1 MTVVLVVDDRADVAA
16 LASEMIES
24 LGYRVRTAHSG
35 HDALRILQEDGTVR
49 LLFSDVVMPGMNG
62 VQLARAAKKHRP
74 DLGIMLTSGFTE
86 STIEKSDAD
95 GTPFE
100 FIPKPYKMAMLAQ
113 QITRLIGEPA

>member
-35 HDALRILQEDGTVR
+35 TDALRIIQEDGSVS